1 MKKILLKLY
10 VAGNTPKSK
19 VAIENMKKICS
30 DNFPDQ
36 YELMII
42 DVLESPQIAEDEKIL
57 ATPTLV
63 RELPEPIRRITG
75 DLSNL
80 DQVLIGLDIK
90 D

>member
-1 MKKILLKLY
+1 
-10 VAGNTPKSK
+10 
-19 VAIENMKKICS
+19 MKKICS